1 VDLPPILAG
10 AVVALGL
17 AGYAIFLSANR
28 QRDRFRRAPDGRCRI
43 GHRAATFVAARYV
56 SGDGRSHEG
65 RLLASGWWALSRH
78 PNYLGAVYLPVLL
91 VHRARRDE
99 TRCRAKYGAA
109 WDTYRAA
116 VPARI
121 LPGVW

>member
-1 VDLPPILAG
+1 VTHPLP
-10 AVVALGL
+10 
-17 AGYAIFLSANR
+17 YF
-28 QRDRFRRAPDGRCRI
+28 
-43 GHRAATFVAARYV
+43 Y
-56 SGDGRSHEG
+56 
-65 RLLASGWWALSRH
+65 
-78 PNYLGAVYLPVLL
+78 AVYLPVLL